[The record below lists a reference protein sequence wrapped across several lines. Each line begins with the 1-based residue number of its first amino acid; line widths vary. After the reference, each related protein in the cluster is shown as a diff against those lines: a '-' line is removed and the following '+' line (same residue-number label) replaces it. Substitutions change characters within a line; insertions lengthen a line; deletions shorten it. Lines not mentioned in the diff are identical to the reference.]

1 MIRKLTLKP
10 DVFLWRNGS
19 DGLLYD
25 AKQGTQ
31 RRFDVTESIGA
42 LCETL
47 ENPDNLYS
55 VTADFATAD
64 AEVRNFVDGI
74 VSAGFGALS
83 EPDAPVISLPP
94 LLNIQRDVERLR
106 RDKERGIGENV
117 LPYLLALRIL
127 VGGPCCDKPYY
138 KQVLY
143 PVCSDEVL
151 TAERIARFL
160 DAACTPSLQRI
171 DIVVSDPSELAVT
184 PLADALV
191 AHKGKI
197 AFHFLLAGLNEDMTV
212 PAMLVERG
220 YGVRLICEA
229 SGRLIEK
236 RMFGAAGIGWDFIVR
251 SLQEYNDW
259 RRVIADC
266 NPADYTFRPVYD
278 DNPEFFDRNVFLDER
293 DLQELQLSRREVFA
307 HQAINTEAFGRLIV
321 MPDGRVYSDVTAEAL
336 GTIEDSIYDL
346 IIRELEA
353 NHAWRK
359 VRDSKKCRNCIYR
372 WLCPSPSPYERA
384 AGRETICTL
393 K

>member
-10 DVFLWRNGS
+10 DVFLWRKGR

-25 AKQGTQ
+25 AKQKRQ
-31 RRFDVTESIGA
+31 LRFAATEPVSE
-42 LCETL
+42 LCEAL

-55 VTADFATAD
+55 VIVDFATAE
-64 AEVRNFVDGI
+64 AGVRDFIDGI

-117 LPYLLALRIL
+117 LSYLSTLRIL

-138 KQVLY
+138 KQILY
-143 PVCSDEVL
+143 PICSDEVL
-151 TAERIARFL
+151 TAERIVRFL

-171 DIVVSDPSELAVT
+171 DIVVSESSEPAVA
-184 PLADALV
+184 PLADALA
-191 AHKGKI
+191 AHKEKTV
-197 AFHFLLAGLNEDMTV
+197 FHFLLAGPAENMTV
-212 PAMLVERG
+212 PSMLVESG
-220 YGVRLICEA
+220 YSVRLICEA
-229 SGRLIEK
+229 SGRPIEK
-236 RMFGAAGIGWDFIVR
+236 QMFGVTGIGWDFIVR
-251 SLQEYNDW
+251 SPQEYDVWN
-259 RRVIADC
+259 RIITDC

-278 DNPEFFDRNVFLDER
+278 DNPEFFDRNVFLDET
-293 DLQELQLSRREVFA
+293 DLRELRLSRREVFA

-321 MPDGRVYSDVTAEAL
+321 MPDGQVYSDVTAEAL

-346 IIRELEA
+346 IIRALEA
-353 NHAWRK
+353 NYAWRK
-359 VRDSKKCRNCIYR
+359 VRDSKRCRNCIYR

>member
-1 MIRKLTLKP
+1 MIRKLTLNSN
-10 DVFLWRNGS
+10 VFLWRNGS
-19 DGLLYD
+19 EGMLYD
-25 AKQGTQ
+25 AKQEKQ
-31 RRFDVTESIGA
+31 LRFAVTEPVSG
-42 LCETL
+42 LCEAF

-55 VTADFATAD
+55 VIADFATAD
-64 AEVRNFVDGI
+64 AGVRDFVDGI

-117 LPYLLALRIL
+117 LPYLSALRIL

-151 TAERIARFL
+151 TAERIVRFL

-171 DIVVSDPSELAVT
+171 DIVVSDPSELTVT

-191 AHKGKI
+191 AYKEKI
-197 AFHFLLAGLNEDMTV
+197 AFHFLLAGLNEDMAV

-220 YGVRLICEA
+220 YGVRLICEV
-229 SGRLIEK
+229 SGRPIEK
-236 RMFGAAGIGWDFIVR
+236 RMFGTAGIGWDFIVR
-251 SLQEYNDW
+251 SRQEYDDW
-259 RRVIADC
+259 RRVTADC

-278 DNPEFFDRNVFLDER
+278 DNPEFFDRNVFLDET
-293 DLQELQLSRREVFA
+293 DLQELRLSRREVFA

-336 GTIEDSIYDL
+336 GTVEDSIYDL

-353 NHAWRK
+353 NHAWRR
-359 VRDSKKCRNCIYR
+359 VRDSKRCRNCIYC